1 MRVGFQSARGA
12 PGTTTLALATAL
24 ELNSRGCEV
33 LLVEADP
40 AGGVLAADLGLP
52 ASPSAIE
59 FSTDPRMRDADV
71 FAGEAIHMLGD
82 RLQLLTA
89 PCSGRQSLAAW
100 TVGAQRFVD
109 LAASLPGHVVI
120 DLGRGLPAAAPAVL
134 EHLMDRSVHVVRPS
148 LPELAA
154 LIAGLREHDSDPS
167 LRLIA
172 VVDQPGAAVGQR
184 EVREVLTPYGMVIE
198 IPWEPVAASQIRT
211 VQGRIRGR
219 SHFGTAMRELVDGL
233 LATLPAL
240 SVPVLD
246 VEPTLT
252 GIAT

>member
-24 ELNSRGCEV
+24 ELSGRGFEV

-59 FSTDPRMRDADV
+59 FSTDPRMRDADI
-71 FAGEAIHMLGD
+71 FAREAVHQLGD

-89 PCSGRQSLAAW
+89 PCSGRQSIAAW
-100 TVGAQRFVD
+100 TAGAQRFAD
-109 LAASLPGHVVI
+109 LAPNLPGHVVI

-134 EHLMDRSVHVVRPS
+134 ENLVDRSVYVVRPS

-154 LIAGLREHDSDPS
+154 LIAGLRENDVEPA

-172 VVDQPGAAVGQR
+172 VVDQPGAPVGQR
-184 EVREVLTPYGMVIE
+184 EVWEVLTPYGTVVE
-198 IPWEPVAASQIRT
+198 IPWEPVSALQVRT
-211 VQGRIRGR
+211 ARGR
-219 SHFGTAMRELVDGL
+219 RWARSRFGTASRELVDRL
-233 LATLPAL
+233 LPPLPPPSA
-240 SVPVLD
+240 PVVD
-246 VEPTLT
+246 VEPTLM
-252 GIAT
+252 GAAT